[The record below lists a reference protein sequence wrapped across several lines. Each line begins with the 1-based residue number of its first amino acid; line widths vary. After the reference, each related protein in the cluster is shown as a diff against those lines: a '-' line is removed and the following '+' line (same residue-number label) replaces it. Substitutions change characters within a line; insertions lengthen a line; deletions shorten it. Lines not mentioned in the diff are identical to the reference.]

1 MLSSP
6 EAGRRFG
13 TYCYATRLRCR
24 AVASASR
31 VATPQP
37 FGSLQVE
44 CAHTTPVGDG
54 RDLETRGA
62 DAAFR
67 AGRRL
72 KLRSSTHCPSCS
84 EASER
89 CPRWVAD
96 PAVSRSL
103 YLRVRIFQI
112 SMEAIARH
120 PPYPSRPVGEA
131 RRALSDLS
139 NLTRASTSA
148 PVVIVLSSSVRVLVA
163 PCENAV

>member
-72 KLRSSTHCPSCS
+72 KLRSSAYCPSCS

-103 YLRVRIFQI
+103 YLRARIFQI

-120 PPYPSRPVGEA
+120 HPTEPSSGRSAESAERFIQSYKSKHIGP
-131 RRALSDLS
+131 RRD
-139 NLTRASTSA
+139 R
-148 PVVIVLSSSVRVLVA
+148 VVVLGSSSCGA
-163 PCENAV
+163 M